1 MAGETRRWSMAPESM
16 PPPPPAPLPPPLPP
30 PPRFTLPLAA
40 WIAWGLWA
48 AVLITRFVMEDRA
61 HGAHEAGELSG
72 RIVAMLLFP
81 TLLAWVIWRFTGRRP
96 LTRTL
101 VFFAVFALSIIGQV
115 SPSRPRSS
123 NQTDAAYNRLQQDR
137 QKMEAEQRSALKSG
151 KQPDP
156 EKAAAFVDRTA
167 EHMGQLAKNS
177 TGTDRATAEAGQAF
191 VADFAAI
198 TRRYNEAAAALSVS
212 TFFTLTPALTEEQIE
227 TKRRA
232 VNAFAEANAQMQAA
246 QAGGAE
252 RLKQELEKRGVP
264 TERVRSTLKGYES
277 STAAKL
283 PLLLKIREAD
293 ARLAEAMLDFL
304 DLAAGKHGAWKVDE
318 AGGTPVFENPAT
330 STRYDELL
338 ERVRTIG
345 AEQVEYQQRALA
357 VSK

>member
-1 MAGETRRWSMAPESM
+1 MAPESI
-16 PPPPPAPLPPPLPP
+16 PPPASDSLPPPLPP

-48 AVLITRFVMEDRA
+48 AVLIARFVMEDRA
-61 HGAHEAGELSG
+61 HGPYEIGNLSG
-72 RIVAMLLFP
+72 RIVGALLFP

-96 LTRTL
+96 LTRTV
-101 VFFAVFALSIIGQV
+101 VFFAVFALSVLGQFA
-115 SPSRPRSS
+115 PSRPRRSS
-123 NQTDAAYNRLQQDR
+123 NQSDAAYNQLEQDR
-137 QKMEAEQRSALKSG
+137 KKMEAEQRSAINSG
-151 KQPDP
+151 KQPDR

-167 EHMGQLAKNS
+167 AQMGEIAKNS
-177 TGTDRATAEAGQAF
+177 SGTDRAAAEAAQAF
-191 VADFAAI
+191 MADFVAI
-198 TRRYNEAAAALSVS
+198 TRRYNESAAALGVQ

-246 QAGGAE
+246 QSSGAE
-252 RLKQELEKRGVP
+252 RFKRELDKRGVP
-264 TERVRSTLKGYES
+264 AARVRSELAGYES
-277 STAAKL
+277 TTAAKI

-304 DLAAGKHGAWKVDE
+304 DLAAGKHGAWKADE

-330 STRYDELL
+330 STRYDELI

-345 AEQVEYQQRALA
+345 AEQVEYQQRVLA